1 MNGNIFKNR
10 LLATSV
16 LAGALSG
23 AIVAPAVAQE
33 EETATQETV
42 YVTGSRIQ
50 KQDFVA
56 NSPIATVDA
65 EAFELT
71 GAVNT
76 EDVLNSLPQAIP
88 GFDRT
93 SNNPGNGTATANL
106 RGLGSSRTL
115 VLVDGKR
122 FVPTTS
128 AGVVDLNNI
137 PPSLIERVE
146 VITGGASAV
155 YGSDAISGVVN
166 FILKDD
172 FEGLEANV
180 GYESTLEYGDSQY
193 WSGDLTIGSNFD
205 DGRGNVTVN
214 MGYTKREAT
223 FQGQRD
229 FSTFALGDDGAGGLE
244 PGGSSGVPAGHSFDT
259 ANYSALGVAPISFS
273 GLNGSCGPNTSVR
286 DPDGSLNDENYAN
299 GEARNPFVSGDEF
312 CGGQAIFADGSGG
325 FRPWVNG
332 GADSDRYN
340 YAPVNYL
347 QLPQERFNTTSL
359 ARYEITPE
367 VEAYARFTGA
377 FNQVPQQL
385 APTPAFTSVTTQLD
399 NPFLSAEQQAGLT
412 SIANTQIALAE
423 GRIAGLDPRDFVD
436 EDDNLDPAAYN
447 AALALAQDNLAAV
460 RAGIDTNGDG
470 IPDQVSTYLGRRM
483 VETGARASND
493 DFFAFQFQ
501 AGLRGEFGPG
511 LGYDVFFQT
520 GRTQTNTDLTGDI
533 STSRFLQAVNV
544 TDDGSG
550 NPVCVDPSGGC
561 VPTDIFGAGDIDAAA
576 ASYISAGLS
585 SKSEYN
591 QTVFGASLNGDT
603 DGFIV
608 LPGGPI
614 GWALGA
620 EYREEEFD
628 FRPDDNLGTGNLLG
642 FNAAPPLSGGFDV
655 YDVFGEFYAP
665 ILEGVQFADILAIE
679 GAYRVS
685 NYSIVGE
692 TETYKIGGE
701 WAPIEDIRFRALY
714 NTAVR
719 APNISELF
727 SAIGNGFPGAQD
739 PCSASQDPSAA
750 GISALCTATGVPN
763 VGTYE
768 QRNSQIQGLFG
779 GNPDLEPE
787 EAETLTAG
795 FVVQPSAIPGLSFSV
810 DYYQIEITGYVT
822 SLAGGV
828 QGILNQCYLPSNNPS
843 QDANNQFCQAVNR
856 SSLGEPLVSAN
867 LANAGSL
874 ETAGIDVNAN
884 YSFELDAVPGTFG
897 VTYAAL
903 FLDKW
908 DFAAFDGDPNPVDCK
923 GRFGLQCDDPT
934 PEYKHNATL
943 SWASGPFTTQL
954 RWEYIG
960 EVTDDNDSI
969 DYSVE
974 SLEAKNYFNLNGS
987 WQASD
992 NMKFTLGIDN
1002 LLDEEP
1008 ELIGDNQEQANT
1020 YPATYDPFGRTVYAS
1035 VKFTY

>member
-33 EETATQETV
+33 EEAATQETV
-42 YVTGSRIQ
+42 YVTGSRIV

-155 YGSDAISGVVN
+155 YGSDAIAGVVN

-172 FEGLEANV
+172 FEGLEANL
-180 GYESTLEYGDSQY
+180 GYESTLEYGDAQY
-193 WSGDLTIGSNFD
+193 WTAALTVGSNFD

-214 MGYTKREAT
+214 VGYTKREAV

-229 FSTFALGDDGAGGLE
+229 ASLFALGDDGNGGLE
-244 PGGSSGVPAGHSFDT
+244 PGGSSGVPAGHLFDSFDFP
-259 ANYSALGVAPISFS
+259 GGPQ
-273 GLNGSCGPNTSVR
+273 GSQ
-286 DPDGSLNDENYAN
+286 L
-299 GEARNPFVSGDEF
+299 
-312 CGGQAIFADGSGG
+312 IFTD
-325 FRPWVNG
+325 NG
-332 GADSDRYN
+332 GARPWINSGANSDRYN

-347 QLPQERFNTTSL
+347 QLPQERFNTTSI

-367 VEAYARFTGA
+367 IEAYARFTGA

-385 APTPAFTSVTTQLD
+385 APTPAFTTITVGTD
-399 NPFLSAEQQAGLT
+399 NPFLTPDA
-412 SIANTQIALAE
+412 
-423 GRIAGLDPRDFVD
+423 
-436 EDDNLDPAAYN
+436 
-447 AALALAQDNLAAV
+447 AALLAQLDGAYGDPV
-460 RAGIDTNGDG
+460 DG
-470 IPDQVSTYLGRRM
+470 IVYPYLGRRM

-501 AGLRGEFGPG
+501 TGLRGEFGPG
-511 LGYDVFFQT
+511 IGYDVFFQT
-520 GRTQTNTDLTGDI
+520 GRTQDNVDLAGDI
-533 STSRFLQAVNV
+533 SSARFLQGVDAT
-544 TDDGSG
+544 TDANG
-550 NPVCVDPSGGC
+550 NPVCRDPSGGC
-561 VPTDIFGAGDIDAAA
+561 VPVNIFGAGNISDDAVD
-576 ASYISAGLS
+576 YISAGLS

-591 QTVFGASLNGDT
+591 QTVFGASINGDT
-603 DGFIV
+603 DGFV
-608 LPGGPI
+608 TLPGGPI
-614 GWALGA
+614 GWALGV
-620 EYREEEFD
+620 EYREEDYF

-642 FNAAPPLSGGFDV
+642 FNAAPPLEGGFDT

-665 ILEGVQFADILAIE
+665 ILEGVAFADILALE
-679 GAYRVS
+679 GAYRIS
-685 NYSIVGE
+685 NYSTVGE
-692 TETYKIGGE
+692 VETYKIGGE

-727 SAIGNGFPGAQD
+727 SAVGNGFPGATD
-739 PCSASQDPSAA
+739 PCSASQNPGAA
-750 GISALCTATGVPN
+750 GIAALCTATGVPN

-828 QGILNQCYLPSNNPS
+828 QGILNQCYLPGNNPN
-843 QDANNQFCQAVNR
+843 QDPNNQFCQAVNR
-856 SSLGEPLVSAN
+856 SQLGEPLVSAN

-874 ETAGIDVNAN
+874 ETAGIDLNAD
-884 YSFELDAVPGTFG
+884 YSFELESLPGTFG
-897 VTYAAL
+897 ITYAAL
-903 FLDKW
+903 LLDKW

-960 EVTDDNDSI
+960 EVTDDDDSS

-987 WQASD
+987 WQATD

-1002 LLDEEP
+1002 LLDEEY